1 MKKNLLIIA
10 LWLICIWQTG
20 AAIAGASLPVP
31 KGQVILKVSGNIGLT
46 NVGSE
51 AHFDCAMLTD
61 LPQYQHYTGTPWTR
75 QPLHYSGPLMRD
87 LLAYLGADGDRVHV
101 SALNGYEA
109 YIPTRDFVEYDVLL
123 ALRHN
128 NEPISIREYGPLWV
142 LYPFDQDS
150 ALLSETFRSRAVW
163 QVMKIDVR

>member
-1 MKKNLLIIA
+1 MKKHSLIAILWFACA
-10 LWLICIWQTG
+10 LPMSV
-20 AAIAGASLPVP
+20 ANAGQVLPLP
-31 KGQVILKVSGNIGLT
+31 EGQVILKVSGNIVRT
-46 NVGSE
+46 NIGDE
-51 AHFDCAMLTD
+51 AHFDSAMLTD
-61 LPQYQHYTGTPWTR
+61 LPQHQYYTGTPWTR
-75 QPLHYSGPLMRD
+75 QPFHYSGPLMRD